1 MVLTEEAMIIQTGQR
16 TDIPAFYS
24 EWFLNRIRE
33 GFVLVRNP
41 YNEHQVTRY
50 RLDPKVVDVIGFCS
64 KNPAPLLPHMEEL
77 GAFPQIWHVTITP
90 YGRDIEP
97 HVPPKEKVCDD
108 LCRISERLGRRS
120 VHWRYDPILL
130 TEEYTVSRHVREF
143 EKMAARLKGY
153 TGTAVISFV
162 DLFEKVRRNF
172 PEARKVMKEDRL
184 VLGREM
190 AAIAADCGMTLRPC
204 GEGEELAVFG
214 ADCRGCITT
223 ALYEQAVIEQTGN
236 RLRFPKSLP
245 RAREDCACY
254 LSCDIGA
261 YDSCGH
267 LCRYCYA
274 NSDPDRVR
282 ANRRHHDPAS
292 PFLIG
297 GPMEGDV
304 IHEAAQESWVDRQIR
319 LEL

>member
-1 MVLTEEAMIIQTGQR
+1 M
-16 TDIPAFYS
+16 
-24 EWFLNRIRE
+24 
-33 GFVLVRNP
+33 
-41 YNEHQVTRY
+41 
-50 RLDPKVVDVIGFCS
+50 
-64 KNPAPLLPHMEEL
+64 
-77 GAFPQIWHVTITP
+77 
-90 YGRDIEP
+90 
-97 HVPPKEKVCDD
+97 
-108 LCRISERLGRRS
+108 
-120 VHWRYDPILL
+120 
-130 TEEYTVSRHVREF
+130 
-143 EKMAARLKGY
+143 
-153 TGTAVISFV
+153 
-162 DLFEKVRRNF
+162 
-172 PEARKVMKEDRL
+172 
-184 VLGREM
+184 
-190 AAIAADCGMTLRPC
+190 
-204 GEGEELAVFG
+204 
-214 ADCRGCITT
+214 
-223 ALYEQAVIEQTGN
+223 IEQTGN

-282 ANRRHHDPAS
+282 ANRRRHDPAS